1 MSLTGITGIIG
12 FDKEANMQ
20 SRFEEYHKKNPQV
33 FDLFEKFAKKIRIV
47 GYKNFGAKAIM
58 ERVRWEM
65 IVSTTDNE
73 PFKINNNYTSR
84 YVRLLEEKDSS
95 FEGFFR
101 KRQLR
106 S

>member
-1 MSLTGITGIIG
+1 MSDTEILNRI
-12 FDKEANMQ
+12 DSKLQ
-20 SRFEEYHKKNPQV
+20 LKFEEYHKNNPQV
-33 FDLFEKFAKKIRIV
+33 FDLFEKFAKKIRTI

-65 IVSTTDNE
+65 IVSNTNNE

-84 YVRLLEEKDSS
+84 YVRLLEDKDNS